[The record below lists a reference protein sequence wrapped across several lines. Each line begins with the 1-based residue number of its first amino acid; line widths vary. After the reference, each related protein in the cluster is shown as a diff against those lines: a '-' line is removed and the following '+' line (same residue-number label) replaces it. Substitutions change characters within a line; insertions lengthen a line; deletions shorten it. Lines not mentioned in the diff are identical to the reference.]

1 DDRNGKP
8 VYLANPAR
16 ACRNCQERLLDT
28 RPPGPPPAEMTRTPA
43 NRLAAA
49 GSAAAPAESSSI
61 DGVGDAVLPA
71 DAHEAGNHPP
81 VLAPR
86 VIGPRN
92 DYMITSLM
100 KDVIL
105 RGTGAAARALDRPD
119 LAGKTG
125 STNDHRDAWFVGFNG
140 DLSTS
145 VWVGFDDYSSLGRG
159 EFGAKAA
166 LPIWMQYMGA
176 ALKGVPPNTLPMPP
190 GISTVWINRNS
201 GLPTAADDPDG
212 MNEMF
217 KVEDVDR
224 LRSQAAQQK
233 EQDQQHAYEIF

>member
-1 DDRNGKP
+1 
-8 VYLANPAR
+8 
-16 ACRNCQERLLDT
+16 
-28 RPPGPPPAEMTRTPA
+28 M
-43 NRLAAA
+43 
-49 GSAAAPAESSSI
+49 
-61 DGVGDAVLPA
+61 PA
-71 DAHEAGNHPP
+71 DIHDGGRHPP

-92 DYMITSLM
+92 DYLISSLM

-105 RGTGAAARALDRPD
+105 RGTGSAARALERTD

-125 STNDHRDAWFVGFNG
+125 STNDHRDAWFAGFNG
-140 DLSTS
+140 DLSTA

-176 ALKGVPPNTLPMPP
+176 ALKGLPPSTLPMPP
-190 GISTVWINRNS
+190 GISTVWIDRDS
-201 GLPTAADDPDG
+201 GLPAAADDPNG
-212 MNEMF
+212 MNEIF

-233 EQDQQHAYEIF
+233 EQEKQHAYEIF